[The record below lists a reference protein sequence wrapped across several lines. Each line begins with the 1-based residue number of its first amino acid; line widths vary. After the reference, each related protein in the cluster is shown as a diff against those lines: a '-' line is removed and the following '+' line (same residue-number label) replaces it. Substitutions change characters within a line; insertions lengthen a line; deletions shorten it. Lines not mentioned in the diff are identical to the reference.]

1 MVLKEAMKEM
11 WLKGTTIKHWRL
23 IYKLN
28 SNNILTPITV
38 LGKCKEVKVKEMIK
52 QGSVLGA
59 AISAMTIDSI
69 TRIIENHGESWEI
82 GGIKIHPLLFQDD
95 IFAVNKTE
103 HMQRMIK
110 NIEVGQNLK

>member
-1 MVLKEAMKEM
+1 
-11 WLKGTTIKHWRL
+11 
-23 IYKLN
+23 
-28 SNNILTPITV
+28 
-38 LGKCKEVKVKEMIK
+38 
-52 QGSVLGA
+52 
-59 AISAMTIDSI
+59 MTIDSI

-110 NIEVGQNLK
+110 SIEVCQNLKRIQFHEGKTKKSIINGKIDKPLFIIGGKRTKKCASPPSKYAVICPDHEYDIIFAQKVSLTP